1 MARRRGTL
9 DGLDSE
15 TVMSPGSS
23 AAALANEKQLQAVAV
38 GATLLE
44 VYPLPE
50 TGDVSIGRHRGSGIA
65 IEDDTISRFHAVL
78 HLGPPHSIEDIGS
91 ANGTFVDGV
100 RVQPGTKQPVA
111 IGSVIKLGS
120 IVLVVQK
127 LSEPR

>member
-15 TVMSPGSS
+15 TVMSPTSS
-23 AAALANEKQLQAVAV
+23 ASDLANTRELQAVAV
-38 GATLLE
+38 GAMLLE

-50 TGDVSIGRHRGSGIA
+50 VGDVTIGRQRSSGIA
-65 IEDDTISRFHAVL
+65 IDDDTVSRFHAVL
-78 HLGPPHSIEDIGS
+78 HLGPPHSIEDLGS

-100 RVQPGTKQPVA
+100 RVAPGTKKQIA
-111 IGSVIKLGS
+111 IGTVIKVGS

-127 LSEPR
+127 RV